1 MPALWARCLPGALGR
16 ASSVK
21 CPGLRRMSVVVGG
34 LPDVGSRAKCG
45 EQTPGPGSRCGWG
58 LSRHPHPLV
67 LAVLGI
73 HSAVGF
79 QNRDRKAPNGISAAP
94 HPPSPAHLPTQVGLV
109 LPSGLTI
116 PGLGAG
122 QGSGWAFFSVTR
134 TPTVS
139 QVSKHSWVGLAGFRA
154 HPCCVLIR
162 LFKNKTKPTEPRV
175 PVRGGMWCLLKQR
188 DGEVRGSCF
197 TRNRH
202 SYLGIWGNGTG
213 KGFFFLS

>member
-1 MPALWARCLPGALGR
+1 MW
-16 ASSVK
+16 
-21 CPGLRRMSVVVGG
+21 
-34 LPDVGSRAKCG
+34 VGS
-45 EQTPGPGSRCGWG
+45 QSPPTPPGPGGAWHPLSRG
-58 LSRHPHPLV
+58 LSEQGQESSKWDFSRPP
-67 LAVLGI
+67 
-73 HSAVGF
+73 S
-79 QNRDRKAPNGISAAP
+79 
-94 HPPSPAHLPTQVGLV
+94 PSPAHLPTQVGLV

-162 LFKNKTKPTEPRV
+162 LFKNKTKPTELRV
-175 PVRGGMWCLLKQR
+175 PVRGGMWCLPKQR

-213 KGFFFLS
+213 EGFFFSFLGTPYY